1 MPDSLLPLL
10 RALRDREV
18 RFVLIGVAGANH
30 YVLPGSPLFVTTDH
44 DLFLPLDP
52 DNLVHA
58 WAACEDASL
67 SLWVGEEP
75 LDVPRDR
82 WLAERVIERK
92 ALTRARGDDLLV
104 DLTLVMKGFDFETV
118 WAERRE
124 FQVEGRPLPVAR
136 LLHIVTSKREAGR
149 NKDKL
154 FLATH
159 REALEQL
166 FKKPVDD

>member
-1 MPDSLLPLL
+1 MADPLSPLL
-10 RALRDREV
+10 RALQERGV

-30 YVLPGSPLFVTTDH
+30 YVLPGSPLFVTTDY
-44 DLFLPLDP
+44 DLVLPLDP
-52 DNLVHA
+52 DNLVRA
-58 WAACEDASL
+58 WAACEDAAL

-75 LDVPRDR
+75 LDGPRDR
-82 WLAERVIERK
+82 WLADRVIERK
-92 ALTRARGDDLLV
+92 ALTRASGPDVVV

-118 WAERRE
+118 WSERRE
-124 FQVEGRPLPVAR
+124 FKVEGRPLPVAR

-159 REALEQL
+159 LEELEKL
-166 FKKPVDD
+166 FKDSRES